1 MPGAQ
6 VIDSVIMDDCV
17 IGEGACVSYAI
28 LDSDVKVGKGC
39 TVGKLREEAKGIAV
53 VGTGITVPDGTVVDD
68 GAMIY
73 DSSDLVK
80 EA

>member
-1 MPGAQ
+1 MA
-6 VIDSVIMDDCV
+6 DCV

-28 LDSDVKVGKGC
+28 LDSDVKVGNGC
-39 TVGKLREEAKGIAV
+39 TVGKSREEAKGIAV
-53 VGTGITVPDGTVVDD
+53 VGTGISIPDGSTVED